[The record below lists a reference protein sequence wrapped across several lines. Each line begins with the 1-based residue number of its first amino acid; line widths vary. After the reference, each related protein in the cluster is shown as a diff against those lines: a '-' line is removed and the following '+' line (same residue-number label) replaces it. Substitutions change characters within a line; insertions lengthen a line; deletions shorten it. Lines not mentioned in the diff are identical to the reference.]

1 MAVTILTANAGNATT
16 QQGYSH
22 HGGLVMPM
30 HHWTSSPPVGIH
42 FFSSF
47 SSVCSATLIPQTQ
60 LLWKTVILFFYAYF
74 FLIMTMF
81 LSLYTY
87 ENFFTR
93 YFSTPAGKYIQFNT
107 SSSIHHYAS
116 RVCLITTKNILKYN
130 LSNNASVL

>member
-30 HHWTSSPPVGIH
+30 HRWTSSPPVGIH

-47 SSVCSATLIPQTQ
+47 SSVSSATLIPQTQ

-74 FLIMTMF
+74 FFNNDNVFITIYIREF
-81 LSLYTY
+81 LHKIFFYSSRKIYTVQH
-87 ENFFTR
+87 
-93 YFSTPAGKYIQFNT
+93 IIINT
-107 SSSIHHYAS
+107 SICIS
-116 RVCLITTKNILKYN
+116 CLFNYYEKYP
-130 LSNNASVL
+130 